1 MTSPLRIA
9 IGSFLVTAALIKNV
23 PALAET
29 APAQNVAVVH
39 TADLNL
45 ATDAGRRQL
54 EQRLVIAASEVCGA
68 PSDADLAGKNVARQC
83 RKDVLAHARARGEL
97 LASSGRGSSIVLA
110 ARR

>member
-68 PSDADLAGKNVARQC
+68 PSDADVAGKNVARQC

-97 LASSGRGSSIVLA
+97 LASPGRGSSIVLA